1 MLYSILWHARCI
13 TLYEHARQK
22 WREIDKSN
30 KKPSILFINLEKGKI
45 NPYRNPG
52 TSLRDT
58 EKNLLT
64 MKKTFVTV
72 TLFVAM
78 AVAANAASRQLDQAA
93 DNRQSAVN
101 NTEIASN
108 QEDIYRA
115 HVLQSDEMDKHI
127 IRFYDIDR
135 IVIKND
141 QHAIIRIYDANWRLI
156 EETRDDV
163 DKDMPVGNYYV
174 TCTSHI
180 KSSYVL

>member
-1 MLYSILWHARCI
+1 
-13 TLYEHARQK
+13 
-22 WREIDKSN
+22 
-30 KKPSILFINLEKGKI
+30 
-45 NPYRNPG
+45 
-52 TSLRDT
+52 
-58 EKNLLT
+58 

-72 TLFVAM
+72 TLFVAI

-93 DNRQSAVN
+93 NNRLSTVN
-101 NTEIASN
+101 NTEFASN

-115 HVLQSDEMDKHI
+115 HALQSDEMDKHI

-141 QHAIIRIYDANWRLI
+141 HHAVIRIYDENWCLV

-163 DKDMPVGNYYV
+163 DRNMPVGDYYV

>member
-13 TLYEHARQK
+13 TLCEHARQK
-22 WREIDKSN
+22 WREIDKNN
-30 KKPSILFINLEKGKI
+30 KKLSILFINLEKGKI

-72 TLFVAM
+72 TLFAAM

>member
-1 MLYSILWHARCI
+1 
-13 TLYEHARQK
+13 
-22 WREIDKSN
+22 
-30 KKPSILFINLEKGKI
+30 
-45 NPYRNPG
+45 
-52 TSLRDT
+52 
-58 EKNLLT
+58 

>member
-1 MLYSILWHARCI
+1 
-13 TLYEHARQK
+13 
-22 WREIDKSN
+22 
-30 KKPSILFINLEKGKI
+30 
-45 NPYRNPG
+45 
-52 TSLRDT
+52 
-58 EKNLLT
+58 

-127 IRFYDIDR
+127 IRFYDIDH

-141 QHAIIRIYDANWRLI
+141 PHAVIRIYDDKWRLI
-156 EETRDDV
+156 EQTNGDV
-163 DKDMPVGNYYV
+163 DKDVKAGNYYV
-174 TCTSHI
+174 TSTSHI
-180 KSSYVL
+180 KSTYKK